1 MYLKYLQIINYKN
14 LKSAKFEFKKG
25 SNTIVGEND
34 CGKSNSMNALRIL
47 LDGSYYYN
55 EKQLKESDFYDGLE
69 DWKGHWIIISA
80 YLDNIVPEEMAH
92 EGCKEIIPEKENL
105 DFLKNYIRCRDTK
118 YGTITLCIR
127 PRKEIRK
134 KLHESKNKE
143 EFEEI
148 RKNIKLSDYEFSYM
162 ARSQYDFTNEENY
175 KKIVGDF
182 ENGTYVYPDDCEIL
196 GTSVNILE
204 IWKFISI
211 SFIDALR
218 DVEGELHKPKN
229 PIRRIVECI
238 KDEISAENVESLT
251 EKINDL
257 NKTLSEIDS
266 ISNIGNSIN
275 KKLNETIGMVYSP
288 EIKIESKLKSDIKE
302 LAKNLSMIPA
312 NKDDISQLGLG
323 HLNMI
328 YVAIKLVEFEY
339 YRERELLNIMII
351 EEPEAHIHTHIQK
364 TLFENLNID
373 KNYTQVIMTTHST
386 QLSEV
391 SNIDRLTIIKSDG
404 NKSIVMK
411 PTNLLDK
418 FGKEKLELKDISL
431 SQAIERYLDAK
442 RSALLFSKSV
452 ILVEGDGEEILIPS
466 LVKKI
471 LGISLDEIGVGLINI
486 GSVAF
491 EYIASLFD
499 ENRIKKY
506 CSIITDLD
514 EYLAG
519 TEKSNINAA
528 KLSASRKEKLESIFN
543 SNKYVNSFFAPHTLE
558 IDFAEEEENRKFIE
572 EIIDLHFTMKKTI
585 EQYKKELN
593 EDQKS
598 RYDAMIKLTA
608 AVRKGWYSTLLS
620 EKIDYT
626 AIIPK
631 YILEAIAF
639 ASKDMISLDIKLKM
653 IRYSLENYD
662 EDEKIK
668 AIKIKLDNCIDG
680 KQNIINEFKEL
691 LPEDMVTKFLEL
703 IEADE

>member
-1 MYLKYLQIINYKN
+1 MYLKYLQIVNYKN
-14 LKSAKFEFKKG
+14 LKSARFEFKKG

-47 LDGSYYYN
+47 LDASYYYN
-55 EKQLKESDFYDGLE
+55 EKQLRESDFYEGLD

-80 YLDNIVPEEMAH
+80 YLDNIVPQEMAH
-92 EGCKEIIPEKENL
+92 EGCKEIIPERENL

-134 KLHESKNKE
+134 RLHDSQNKE
-143 EFEEI
+143 EFDEI
-148 RKNIKLSDYEFSYM
+148 RKSIKLSDYEFSYL
-162 ARSQYDFTNEENY
+162 ARSQFDFTNEENY

-182 ENGTYVYPDDCEIL
+182 DNGTYVYLDDCELL
-196 GTSVNILE
+196 GTNVNILE

-238 KDEISAENVESLT
+238 KDDISEENVQSLSD
-251 EKINDL
+251 KINDL
-257 NKTLSEIDS
+257 NKTLSGIDS

-288 EIKIESKLKSDIKE
+288 EIQIESKLKSDIKE
-302 LAKNLSMIPA
+302 LSKNLSMIPA
-312 NKDDISQLGLG
+312 NKEDISQLGLG

-418 FGKEKLELKDISL
+418 FGNEKLLLKDVSL

-442 RSALLFSKSV
+442 RSTLLFSKSV
-452 ILVEGDGEEILIPS
+452 ILVEGDGEEILIPT
-466 LVKKI
+466 LVKKV
-471 LGISLDEIGVGLINI
+471 LGISLDEIGIGVINI

-499 ENRIKKY
+499 ENRIKKC

-514 EYLAG
+514 EYLEG
-519 TEKSNINAA
+519 TEKSKSDAA
-528 KLSASRKEKLESIFN
+528 KLGASRKEKLENIFN
-543 SNKYVNSFFAPHTLE
+543 GNKYVNSFFAPHTLE
-558 IDFAEEEENRKFIE
+558 IDFAEEKENRRFIE
-572 EIIDLHFTMKKTI
+572 EIIDLHFKRETTI
-585 EQYKKELN
+585 KQYKDDLEKDN
-593 EDQKS
+593 ES
-598 RYDAMIKLTA
+598 RYDAVIKLVSA
-608 AVRKGWYSTLLS
+608 IRKGWYATLLA
-620 EKIDYT
+620 EKIDCT
-626 AIIPK
+626 AIIPT

-639 ASKDMISLDIKLKM
+639 ASRDVISLDIKLKM
-653 IRYSLENYD
+653 IKYSLENI
-662 EDEKIK
+662 EENKGIRELKEKIHNG
-668 AIKIKLDNCIDG
+668 ISDKLE
-680 KQNIINEFKEL
+680 IIEEFKTL
-691 LPEDMVTKFLEL
+691 LPDDMVTKFLEL
-703 IEADE
+703 VEINE